1 MYDLAV
7 TLEEQAF
14 TALALSFYESVPLE
28 YQTYCA
34 LTAQVACLVLQRL
47 GIGCKLL
54 PCQLWYAGPD
64 RNCVIGF
71 VGNAVPDKWDGH
83 VICAS
88 NRFFI
93 DAATRHL
100 DREFGISIPPVIS
113 GGCFELPTQ
122 AIARVDLRPS
132 ERVWW
137 YHPPANASAP
147 PQEPPELVDRLAA
160 SLLPRVQ
167 QRLVRG

>member
-1 MYDLAV
+1 MQELAA
-7 TLEEQAF
+7 TLEEKAF
-14 TALALSFYESVPLE
+14 SALAHSFYESIPLG

-47 GIGCKLL
+47 GIVCKLL

-64 RNCVIGF
+64 RNCVVGF
-71 VGNAVPDKWDGH
+71 VGNAVPHKWDGH

-100 DREFGISIPPVIS
+100 DREFGIPIPAVIS
-113 GGCFELPTQ
+113 GGRFELPTQ
-122 AIARVDLRPS
+122 AIARYDFRPS

-137 YHPPANASAP
+137 YHAPANASAP

-160 SLLPRVQ
+160 LLLPRVQ
-167 QRLVRG
+167 QRLACG